1 MRFPQLL
8 SPFTLRGHTL
18 RNRVV
23 FTAHTASFSQDG
35 IPGQR
40 ARAYYEARAAGG
52 SGLIVMEPLPVLP
65 SAGVTPQ
72 NYRFDDERF
81 VPALRE
87 TVDAVH
93 AHGTVFVSQ
102 LYHLGPNAD
111 PVATMR
117 ELWSVSGGPPP
128 GGGPGSMHEL
138 DERDIDQLVEGHL
151 RAART
156 ALAAGVDGVECMF
169 AYDTLVDGFMSEAR
183 NRRSDSY
190 GGSLENRMR
199 LAREILDALRAAIG
213 DEPVLGVTV
222 TASMPGYVE
231 AVAHLAEHCDVD
243 YFGIGNGD
251 YDSLDLL
258 MPTLDYEPGFGV
270 PFANAVKQ
278 AVPDAVVIA
287 EGRITRPE
295 VGERALA
302 DGSCDLVGMTR
313 AQIADPD
320 LVRKA
325 AAGEDDEIRE
335 CVGLNVCVARRLRK
349 FPIACVQNPDAGFEL
364 RPAPRAAKAKHVV
377 VVGGGVAG
385 LEAARVTAEAG
396 HRVTLLERASELGGQ
411 VALTARLPR
420 QDAHRHLVE
429 WRSHTLAR
437 LGVRIELGIDAD
449 SEAVLGL
456 EPDTVVVATGSEP
469 DRRYATAIPATDVLA
484 GVELDG
490 PVIVLDEEGHRKGAG
505 VAETLAASGKDVTL
519 IGDRIAPLASLES
532 SLAAAPGRRRLV
544 EAGVRVVAGVRVA
557 AVERTRVVIER
568 EGHVLESIGAAS
580 VVHAGRH
587 RPVDSLVSI
596 LRKTGVAAITIGDAR
611 APGLVEDAIRSGHDV
626 VTALESLS
634 GQHDSRVQ
642 AEGARFADE

>member
-1 MRFPQLL
+1 M
-8 SPFTLRGHTL
+8 
-18 RNRVV
+18 
-23 FTAHTASFSQDG
+23 
-35 IPGQR
+35 
-40 ARAYYEARAAGG
+40 
-52 SGLIVMEPLPVLP
+52 LP

-87 TVDAVH
+87 TVEAAQV
-93 AHGTVFVSQ
+93 HGTVFVSQ

-138 DERDIDQLVEGHL
+138 DGHDIEELVDGHV

-183 NRRSDSY
+183 NGRTDQY

-199 LAREILDALRAAIG
+199 LAREILDSLRAAIG
-213 DEPVLGVTV
+213 DEPLLGVTV
-222 TASMPGYVE
+222 TASMPGYVQ
-231 AVAHLAEHCDVD
+231 AVAHLAERCDVD

-270 PFANAVKQ
+270 PFARAVKH

-295 VGERALA
+295 VGEQALVER
-302 DGSCDLVGMTR
+302 SCDLVGMTR
-313 AQIADPD
+313 AQIADPE

-364 RPAPRAAKAKHVV
+364 RPASRAARTKHLV

-429 WRSHTLAR
+429 WRSHRLAR

-449 SEAVLGL
+449 TEVVLGL
-456 EPDTVVVATGSEP
+456 EPDAVVVATGSEP
-469 DRRYATAIPATDVLA
+469 DRRYPTAIPATDVLA
-484 GVELDG
+484 GVDVDG
-490 PVIVLDEEGHRKGAG
+490 PVVVLDEEGHRKGAG
-505 VAETLAASGKDVTL
+505 VAEMLTSSGRDVTL
-519 IGDRIAPLASLES
+519 VGDGIAPLASLMSRSRPPPAGAGSKKPAFAWSPRCALSWS
-532 SLAAAPGRRRLV
+532 SGRASSSSAKTVSRSRSALPLWSMPDDID
-544 EAGVRVVAGVRVA
+544 RS
-557 AVERTRVVIER
+557 TR
-568 EGHVLESIGAAS
+568 S
-580 VVHAGRH
+580 
-587 RPVDSLVSI
+587 
-596 LRKTGVAAITIGDAR
+596 
-611 APGLVEDAIRSGHDV
+611 
-626 VTALESLS
+626 
-634 GQHDSRVQ
+634 
-642 AEGARFADE
+642 